1 MLFRSKVY
9 IPIIDNELNILD
21 MLKKHSSLQRITLTS
36 PRLDWNDF
44 PEALR
49 SSLVSLIQ
57 LPTVAHLDIEDFSG
71 FPAAALSGCSNL
83 IHLWL
88 GSLEFS
94 PPEANQVISRSK
106 IPTLASLYIRGP
118 AEASRYNFAVFLSS
132 ASLQAGGPIVDFS
145 RLQKAEF
152 DVDSR
157 DDIEHVNKL
166 IKATIQLEYFR
177 IKSLRSSE

>member
-1 MLFRSKVY
+1 M
-9 IPIIDNELNILD
+9 
-21 MLKKHSSLQRITLTS
+21 
-36 PRLDWNDF
+36 
-44 PEALR
+44 
-49 SSLVSLIQ
+49 
-57 LPTVAHLDIEDFSG
+57 
-71 FPAAALSGCSNL
+71 
-83 IHLWL
+83 
-88 GSLEFS
+88 
-94 PPEANQVISRSK
+94 
-106 IPTLASLYIRGP
+106 
-118 AEASRYNFAVFLSS
+118 EASRYNFAVFLSS